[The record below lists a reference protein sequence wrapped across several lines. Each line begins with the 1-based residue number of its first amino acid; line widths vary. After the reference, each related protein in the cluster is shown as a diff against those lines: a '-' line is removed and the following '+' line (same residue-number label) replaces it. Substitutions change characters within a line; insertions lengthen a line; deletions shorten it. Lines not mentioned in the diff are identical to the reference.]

1 MNQSV
6 FQSGIF
12 CLENTLLV
20 VFKIYMVVTCNVVTH
35 DRRTGPSCPQPP
47 ESVWGVIKTI
57 TVEPVILL
65 YMGGIF
71 LLWGSQIPTNVLI
84 LKICKYEMV

>member
-1 MNQSV
+1 MNSV
-6 FQSGIF
+6 G
-12 CLENTLLV
+12 
-20 VFKIYMVVTCNVVTH
+20 K
-35 DRRTGPSCPQPP
+35 
-47 ESVWGVIKTI
+47 SVWGVIKTI